1 MPNSPSD
8 PKPDLGRREFG
19 ATAFRTLPCEPRHLQ
34 SALAAS
40 HSRSRSQLRLRLPS
54 WAHRLWNSKAPSGS
68 RSVSAPQVTSRHGLS
83 VSFVVVVLLLTPLV
97 GCGGDDDG
105 AQSNPVAG
113 TYVGK
118 VRGTGAFV
126 AVVTS
131 PAREGQ
137 DRRDVTVYVCDAR
150 RICELFSGSASGDD
164 FEASA
169 DSGDAQANGKLSAK
183 AVTGTIELADRKP
196 IRYKASQATATAGLY
211 DLTVSSNGRLR
222 GASAAGVG
230 LTGRSTAPRP
240 GTGTIKLAD
249 GKRVRFDVTR
259 YSADD
264 PIRLRA
270 GQVQLIVLSGGQL
283 RGAGKSRR
291 TAGRGDSD
299 FFLRSSR

>member
-1 MPNSPSD
+1 M
-8 PKPDLGRREFG
+8 GRGGRSNMIESTITNR
-19 ATAFRTLPCEPRHLQ
+19 ATNLWTTRAWSSRRAF
-34 SALAAS
+34 
-40 HSRSRSQLRLRLPS
+40 
-54 WAHRLWNSKAPSGS
+54 W
-68 RSVSAPQVTSRHGLS
+68 VSL
-83 VSFVVVVLLLTPLV
+83 FVVLLLTPLV

-105 AQSNPVAG
+105 AESKPIAG
-113 TYVGK
+113 TFVGK
-118 VRGTGAFV
+118 VQGTRAFV
-126 AVVTS
+126 AVVAS

-137 DRRDVTVYVCDAR
+137 DRRDVTLYVCDAR

-164 FEASA
+164 FEARSDDRDSQA
-169 DSGDAQANGKLSAK
+169 DGKLSAK
-183 AVTGTIELADRKP
+183 AVTGTIEFADRKP

-211 DLTVSSNGRLR
+211 DLTVSTNGRLR

-249 GKRVRFDVTR
+249 GSRLRFDVTT

-270 GQVQLIVLSGGQL
+270 GQVRLIVLAGGRL

-291 TAGRGDSD
+291 TAGGGDSE
-299 FFLRSSR
+299 FFIRSSG